1 MTEKDLYNQAH
12 LFVAA
17 IRVLTHQKS
26 APPAMQNVCDLLDC
40 SLEHG
45 HWVSRRL
52 TALEIIEAVQGAYG
66 TRLFIKDHRKLEEIA
81 QTPTENKLDEA
92 LREFQASRQDQSQ
105 KVAAVQAEQKAK
117 QKNLFADLEKQ
128 LKKDLAPK

>member
-1 MTEKDLYNQAH
+1 MKEPDLYNHAH

-26 APPAMQNVCDLLDC
+26 APPSMQNVCELLEC

-52 TALEIIEAVQGAYG
+52 QSLGIIEAVEGAYG
-66 TRLFIKDHRKLEEIA
+66 TRLFLKDHLKLEEIA
-81 QTPTENKLDEA
+81 QAPAENKLDEA
-92 LREFQASRQDQSQ
+92 LREFQASRQDQDQ
-105 KVAAVQAEQKAK
+105 KVATFQAEQKEK